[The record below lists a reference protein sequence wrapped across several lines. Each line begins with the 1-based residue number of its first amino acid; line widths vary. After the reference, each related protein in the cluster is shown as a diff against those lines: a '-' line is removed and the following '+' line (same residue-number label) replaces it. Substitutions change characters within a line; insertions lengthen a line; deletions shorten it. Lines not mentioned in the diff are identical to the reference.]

1 MTMVERVE
9 VMRGTHRDL
18 EYLFGPLPGFRLGD
32 VVAYEFELPERF
44 EPWPGRTRLERTFVL
59 LDVGVSFANPCWVRA
74 RSPDGS
80 LVEVDPR
87 GRDSW
92 YVDLVTVDAQGD
104 HYTLRDL
111 YIDVIVPTDGRH
123 YRMLDLDEYADAM
136 ADGTLSLEDAI
147 DGLRRWQRF
156 LDRYLHADRWPPAEW
171 SDFPPTSIRR
181 LVELAVP
188 FAEPVRWEG

>member
-59 LDVGVSFANPCWVRA
+59 LDVGVSFANPCWVRT
-74 RSPDGS
+74 RNLDGS
-80 LVEVDPR
+80 LVEVDPS

-92 YVDLVTVDAQGD
+92 YVDLVTVDVQGD
-104 HYTLRDL
+104 RYIFRDL
-111 YIDVIVPTDGRH
+111 HIDVIVPTDGRH

-136 ADGTLSLEDAI
+136 ADGTLSLADAI
-147 DGLRRWQRF
+147 NGLRRWQRF
-156 LDRYLHADRWPPAEW
+156 LDRYLHSDRWPPVAW
-171 SDFPPTSIRR
+171 SDFPPKSIHS
-181 LVELAVP
+181 LFELAAP